1 MAKLLVVEGSN
12 IVKGVFKEILDKEGE
27 FDYELVG
34 TYEEAKELLNKTRY
48 EYAIVE
54 RVLKDAPNGE
64 IIALLNKHNVAPLL
78 FTKEI
83 DEDFFDSFEGAQI
96 VDYIIKHKYNNITN
110 VVKRLQ
116 QLQSNKKTTVLVV
129 NDSHIYGSYLK
140 QNLVLH
146 SFKVLSATN
155 NEEAYEKLE
164 LHPEIS
170 LVVLDDSKPYVDAME
185 LINKIRQYKQSEDI
199 KILYI
204 APESNSYE
212 TSSLLSA
219 GADDFIVKPFSRH
232 EFYLRVYQNIKKV
245 C

>member
-1 MAKLLVVEGSN
+1 MDFAM
-12 IVKGVFKEILDKEGE
+12 
-27 FDYELVG
+27 
-34 TYEEAKELLNKTRY
+34 T
-48 EYAIVE
+48 
-54 RVLKDAPNGE
+54 GE
-64 IIALLNKHNVAPLL
+64 IIALLNKHNVAPLV

-110 VVKRLQ
+110 VVKRLE
-116 QLQSNKKTTVLVV
+116 QLQSNKNTTVLVV

-146 SFKVLSATN
+146 SFKVLSAAN
-155 NEEAYEKLE
+155 NEEAYEKLD

-170 LVVLDDSKPYVDAME
+170 LVVLDENKPYVNAME
-185 LINKIRQYKQSEDI
+185 LVRKIRQLKQTKEL

-204 APESNSYE
+204 SSESNSFE

-219 GADDFIVKPFSRH
+219 GADDFIIKPFSRH

>member
-12 IVKGVFKEILDKEGE
+12 IVKGVFKEILDKQDG

-34 TYEEAKELLNKTRY
+34 TYEEAKELLHKTRY
-48 EYAIVE
+48 EYAVVE

-110 VVKRLQ
+110 VVKRLE
-116 QLQSNKKTTVLVV
+116 QLKSNKKTTVLVV

-146 SFKVLSATN
+146 SFKVLSAAN
-155 NEEAYEKLE
+155 NEEAYTKLD

-170 LVVLDDSKPYVDAME
+170 LMIINDSKPYVDAMQLIGKVRKHKQTQE
-185 LINKIRQYKQSEDI
+185 LQ
-199 KILYI
+199 ILYI
-204 APESNSYE
+204 AKESNSFE

-219 GADDFIVKPFSRH
+219 GADDFIIKPFSRH